1 MRTEP
6 GMARSQG
13 DEAATIAAAA
23 AALGDEPEHEADRE
37 RGPLRRCLVTRAVR
51 PKAELVR
58 FVLSPAGEVTPDLAG
73 RLPGRGYWV
82 GAERRLVETA
92 LAKHLFAKAAGK
104 AVAAAADLPDLV
116 ARLLKARALERL
128 GLARRAGAAVAGH
141 DKVEAWLREGR
152 AGLLLA
158 ASDGA
163 PDGRRKLAAL
173 AGALPVVACFTADE
187 LAAAFGRERVVH
199 AALAQG
205 RLATEFQAEVARLMG
220 FLAHPESDGSDG
232 Q

>member
-1 MRTEP
+1 MRMEP
-6 GMARSQG
+6 GMARSRNG
-13 DEAATIAAAA
+13 EAAAIAAAA
-23 AALGDEPEHEADRE
+23 PAPGDGAEQDADRE
-37 RGPLRRCLVTRAVR
+37 RGALRRCLVTRTVR

-82 GAERRLVETA
+82 GAERRLIETA
-92 LAKHLFAKAAGK
+92 VKKHLFAKAAGQPVETP
-104 AVAAAADLPDLV
+104 AELPALL

-173 AGALPVVACFTADE
+173 AGTLPVVACFTADE

-199 AALAQG
+199 AALAAG
-205 RLATEFQAEVARLMG
+205 RLATEFQAEVARLQG
-220 FLAHPESDGSDG
+220 LLGHSESDGSDG
-232 Q
+232 P

>member
-1 MRTEP
+1 MLMEP
-6 GMARSQG
+6 GMERGGRTTAG
-13 DEAATIAAAA
+13 IAPVPDAEAAER
-23 AALGDEPEHEADRE
+23 DADRE

-51 PKAELVR
+51 PKAELIR
-58 FVLSPAGEVTPDLAG
+58 FVLSPEGEVTPDLAG

-82 GAERRLVETA
+82 GAERGLVETA
-92 LAKHLFAKAAGK
+92 LKRHLFAKAAG
-104 AVAAAADLPDLV
+104 APAQAPADLPDRV
-116 ARLLKARALERL
+116 ARLLRARALERL
-128 GLARRAGAAVAGH
+128 GLARRAGAAIAGF

-163 PDGRRKLAAL
+163 IDGRRKLAAL
-173 AGALPVVACFTADE
+173 AGSLPLVDSFTADE

-205 RLATEFQAEVARLMG
+205 RLATEFRAEVARLMG

-232 Q
+232 L

>member
-1 MRTEP
+1 MEP
-6 GMARSQG
+6 GMVPSR
-13 DEAATIAAAA
+13 DEAVAAIAAGAVAPVDAA
-23 AALGDEPEHEADRE
+23 AEQEADRE
-37 RGPLRRCLVTRAVR
+37 RGPLRRCLVTRGVR

-58 FVLSPAGEVTPDLAG
+58 FVLSPAGEITPDLAG
-73 RLPGRGYWV
+73 RLPGRGYWI
-82 GAERRLVETA
+82 GAERGLVETA
-92 LAKHLFAKAAGK
+92 VKKHLFAKAA
-104 AVAAAADLPDLV
+104 AAAVSVPADLPDLV
-116 ARLLKARALERL
+116 ARLAKTRALERL

-152 AGLLLA
+152 AGVLLA

-173 AGALPVVACFTADE
+173 AGGLPVIACFTADE

-199 AALAQG
+199 AALAAG
-205 RLATEFQAEVARLMG
+205 RLATEFLAEVARLRG
-220 FLAHPESDGSDG
+220 LLGHADSDGSDE